1 MTKLIPEGRYMVGIF
16 TARVFDTMSQK
27 PRQLDSFAIPLR
39 PDRMIREI
47 SYTKKNDGL
56 NTNEIKVPSQ
66 TGNRYCITLHRFVA
80 IVAGNHKLTIFTNK
94 DKLLEL
100 LDTDDVS
107 YDRICDY
114 RSTRDVYVAIKKG
127 LRKEASDSSECD
139 VDHRAGRKHRY
150 CDGLLRAAPTSHRMN
165 ICFIYIREN
174 EDDWCWGLRK
184 MRYEGGVESPPS
196 TKAAILV
203 HVEATYTDASST
215 PIPVCNVLDILKEHP
230 SWVSKKDNLSCR
242 CKKVNNIRVSYKGV
256 LGKKCH
262 YCRRWNR
269 KNGSEDPADD
279 SSDED
284 YSSDDGSDTSQEAS
298 VAPSGSDGDP
308 SENEDDLD
316 DTAPPPA
323 SVKRRPVPS
332 FFTEMI
338 NIDAMASL
346 SFKRQRVKKA

>member
-27 PRQLDSFAIPLR
+27 PRQLDSYAIPLR
-39 PDRMIREI
+39 PDRMMREI

-94 DKLLEL
+94 NKLLEL
-100 LDTDDVS
+100 LETDKVR

-165 ICFIYIREN
+165 TCFIKIREN
-174 EDDWCWGLRK
+174 EDDWCFGLHK
-184 MRYEGGVESPPS
+184 MKYIDGVESPPS
-196 TKAAILV
+196 AKAAILV
-203 HVEATYTDASST
+203 HVETTYTDASST

-242 CKKVNNIRVSYKGV
+242 CRKVNKIRVSYKGV
-256 LGKKCH
+256 IGKKCH
-262 YCRRWNR
+262 YCRRYNR
-269 KNGSEDPADD
+269 KNGSVDSDDD
-279 SSDED
+279 STDED
-284 YSSDDGSDTSQEAS
+284 YSSDDGSETSRSSSSDDGSETSQS
-298 VAPSGSDGDP
+298 SSSDDGSRTLG
-308 SENEDDLD
+308 SEHSSRSRHTDSDD
-316 DTAPPPA
+316 
-323 SVKRRPVPS
+323 SVKKPP
-332 FFTEMI
+332 
-338 NIDAMASL
+338 
-346 SFKRQRVKKA
+346 KKTRCEPISPRKSN

>member
-1 MTKLIPEGRYMVGIF
+1 MTKSIPEDRYMVGIF
-16 TARVFDTMSQK
+16 NARLFDTMSGITRK
-27 PRQLDSFAIPLR
+27 LDSYAIPLR
-39 PDRMIREI
+39 PNRMMREI
-47 SYTKKNDGL
+47 SYSKKKSRND
-56 NTNEIKVPSQ
+56 NEVNIATQ
-66 TGNRYCITLHRFVA
+66 TGNQYKFTLHRFVA
-80 IVAGNHKLTIFTNK
+80 IVAGNHKLTIFTNE

-100 LDTDDVS
+100 LETDKVR

-127 LRKEASDSSECD
+127 LRKEAYDSSECD

-230 SWVSKKDNLSCR
+230 SWVSKKDNLSCHCR
-242 CKKVNNIRVSYKGV
+242 KVNKIRVSYKGV
-256 LGKKCH
+256 IGKKCH
-262 YCRRWNR
+262 YCRRCNR
-269 KNGSEDPADD
+269 KNGSVDRADD
-279 SSDED
+279 STDED
-284 YSSDDGSDTSQEAS
+284 YSSDDGSETSRS
-298 VAPSGSDGDP
+298 SSSDDGSEPPRSSSSDDGSRTLG
-308 SENEDDLD
+308 SEHSSRSRHTDSDD
-316 DTAPPPA
+316 
-323 SVKRRPVPS
+323 SVKKPSKKKRREV
-332 FFTEMI
+332 
-338 NIDAMASL
+338 L
-346 SFKRQRVKKA
+346 SPRKSN

>member
-1 MTKLIPEGRYMVGIF
+1 MTKSIPEGRYMVGIF
-16 TARVFDTMSQK
+16 TARVFDTMSGV
-27 PRQLDSFAIPLR
+27 PRQLDSYAIPLR
-39 PDRMIREI
+39 PDRMMREI
-47 SYTKKNDGL
+47 SYGKQKNQ
-56 NTNEIKVPSQ
+56 NIVTIATQ
-66 TGNRYCITLHRFVA
+66 TGNQYFFTLHRFVA
-80 IVAGNHKLTIFTNK
+80 IVAGNHKLTIFTNE

-100 LDTDDVS
+100 LETDKVR

-127 LRKEASDSSECD
+127 LRDEASDSSECD

-165 ICFIYIREN
+165 ICFIKIREN

-242 CKKVNNIRVSYKGV
+242 CRKVNKIRVSYKGII
-256 LGKKCH
+256 GKKCH

-269 KNGSEDPADD
+269 KNGSVDPADD
-279 SSDED
+279 STDED
-284 YSSDDGSDTSQEAS
+284 YSDDGSETSRSSSSDDGSRTL
-298 VAPSGSDGDP
+298 GSEHSSRSRHTD
-308 SENEDDLD
+308 SDD
-316 DTAPPPA
+316 
-323 SVKRRPVPS
+323 SVKKPSKKKRREV
-332 FFTEMI
+332 
-338 NIDAMASL
+338 L
-346 SFKRQRVKKA
+346 SPRKSN